1 MPSVNSPSIHP
12 PTLPS
17 VPIDGTNGHGT
28 KLANFKAHELPNR
41 LSNGRKETAPR
52 PSVRLEPKEFDTE
65 VEKKGRAIV
74 SMTLVSEA
82 AYSRTMPTFL
92 EGTPVKGRVRL
103 NLDQPDTIHSVAIS
117 VSEHSFLLRYN
128 FLFYD
133 SLLRDRCRS
142 RGAS

>member
-1 MPSVNSPSIHP
+1 
-12 PTLPS
+12 
-17 VPIDGTNGHGT
+17 
-28 KLANFKAHELPNR
+28 
-41 LSNGRKETAPR
+41 
-52 PSVRLEPKEFDTE
+52 
-65 VEKKGRAIV
+65 
-74 SMTLVSEA
+74 MTLVSEA

-117 VSEHSFLLRYN
+117 VSEHSFLLRYD

-133 SLLRDRCRS
+133 NLLRDRCRS